1 MGRPSTI
8 KRLPREARA
17 RLDELLRDEG
27 VTQTEAADLINTLLR
42 ESTRITRRCH
52 GESVNR
58 YVMARRGAESWR
70 KALGRDRRRE
80 DQFRLT
86 AAAAAA
92 AGDKIGALVAPLI
105 PFELR
110 MSFVKALVS
119 RLDDDPFDAV
129 AAQERAAGLA
139 AEVELTPEEAR
150 AGSGLSFTLGELA
163 KACGVPKSRIQKLAV
178 RAGWRYTREPRHG
191 VCGCRN
197 LYPFEELPGYVA
209 RKALAWRARR
219 GAK

>member
-42 ESTRITRRCH
+42 ESYPDHPPVSRRA
-52 GESVNR
+52 VN
-58 YVMARRGAESWR
+58 YYDLARRGAESWR
-70 KALGRDRRRE
+70 KDLGEIVARTSPT
-80 DQFRLT
+80 T
-86 AAAAAA
+86 ADGAAA
-92 AGDKIGALVAPLI
+92 AGDEMGALVAPLI

>member
-8 KRLPREARA
+8 KRLPREVRA

-27 VTQTEAADLINTLLR
+27 VAQIEAADLINTLLCKSYPDHPPVSR
-42 ESTRITRRCH
+42 KA
-52 GESVNR
+52 VNR
-58 YVMARRGAESWR
+58 YDLARRGAESWR
-70 KALGRDRRRE
+70 KDLGEIAARTRPT
-80 DQFRLT
+80 T
-86 AAAAAA
+86 ADGAAA
-92 AGDKIGALVAPLI
+92 AGDEMGALVAPLI

-119 RLDDDPFDAV
+119 RLVDDPFDAV

-163 KACGVPKSRIQKLAV
+163 KACDVSERRILGLAV
-178 RAGWRYTREPRHG
+178 RAGWRCTREPYRG
-191 VCGCRN
+191 VCGFRN

-219 GAK
+219 RAK

>member
-8 KRLPREARA
+8 KRLPREVRA
-17 RLDELLRDEG
+17 RLDELLRDES
-27 VTQTEAADLINTLLR
+27 VTQTEATDLINALLDER
-42 ESTRITRRCH
+42 HTGRPPVSRRA
-52 GESVNR
+52 VNR
-58 YVMARRGAESWR
+58 YDLARRGAESWR
-70 KALGRDRRRE
+70 KDLGEIVARTSPT
-80 DQFRLT
+80 T
-86 AAAAAA
+86 ADGAAA
-92 AGDKIGALVAPLI
+92 AGDEMGALVAPLI

-119 RLDDDPFDAV
+119 RLAGDPFDAV

-139 AEVELTPEEAR
+139 AEVELTPREIR

-178 RAGWRYTREPRHG
+178 RAGWRCTREPRHG
-191 VCGCRN
+191 VCGYRN

-209 RKALAWRARR
+209 RKALSWRVRR